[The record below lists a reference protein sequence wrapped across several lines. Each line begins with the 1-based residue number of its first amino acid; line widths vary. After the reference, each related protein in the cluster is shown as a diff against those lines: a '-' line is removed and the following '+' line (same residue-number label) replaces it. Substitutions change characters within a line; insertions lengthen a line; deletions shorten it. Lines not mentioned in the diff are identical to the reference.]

1 MMIVIHLKFFK
12 FWINW
17 FCFVLVHF
25 SRDLMLKEGGRLWFK
40 VLYPFFPSKLD
51 FFLSRFNSCC
61 NYWMKNIHF
70 LPSQLHAPPLSLSL
84 SLFLLLCFI
93 VRIVSDEI
101 KSWEAQQSTKECI
114 YRAVIVA
121 QLVDRSLPTQEV
133 RSLNPAIGKIYWTYL
148 NI

>member
-1 MMIVIHLKFFK
+1 M
-12 FWINW
+12 FWFIFPGIW
-17 FCFVLVHF
+17 CSRKGEDSGSRFSTHF
-25 SRDLMLKEGGRLWFK
+25 SLPNLI
-40 VLYPFFPSKLD
+40 FFFHGLTVAATIEWRIYI
-51 FFLSRFNSCC
+51 FYQVNCT
-61 NYWMKNIHF
+61 
-70 LPSQLHAPPLSLSL
+70 QLLSLSL
-84 SLFLLLCFI
+84 SLFLLLCFL